1 MPRPRLVVPPLA
13 LLLGLL
19 ATAAL
24 RAEEPRRLNVLLIA
38 ADDLNTDLGCYGH
51 PEVKSPA
58 IDALARRGVRFDRAY
73 CQFPLCNPSRASF
86 LTGRRP
92 DRTKVLE
99 NSTHFRSV
107 DDDIVTLPQLFRI
120 NGYRVARVGKL
131 YHYGVPGQ
139 IGTSGLDDP
148 PSWERFVN
156 PRGRDIDDEPSIF
169 SIRPGS
175 GFGATLSWLA
185 ADGDDADQTDGQG
198 ATAAIRL
205 LEEWKDEPFFL
216 AVGFYRPHTP
226 YVAPKAYF
234 DLYPLDQVK
243 LAEDPPGDRDDIPA
257 PALTVNPP
265 NYGISEDLQRRAIQ
279 AYHASTSF
287 MDAQVGRVLE
297 ALKRLKLEDRTV
309 VVFLSD
315 HGYHLGDHGL
325 WQKQSLFE
333 RSARVPLIVAAP
345 GKAAGRVSP
354 RLAELVDLYP
364 TVAALCGLAPPTGL
378 DGESLVPQLDDPDAP
393 GQPFAVSQVRR
404 GGGGGNA
411 GGATKK
417 AAAKKKAQ
425 GPGFPGYAI
434 RTETHRYIE
443 WDFGRQGAQ
452 LYDHRSDPLERRNL
466 ANDPAHRETVE
477 SMRKLLRENVPGA
490 RPKAEPAPAAT
501 P

>member
-1 MPRPRLVVPPLA
+1 MRLTLA
-13 LLLGLL
+13 LVLLLG
-19 ATAAL
+19 TAA
-24 RAEEPRRLNVLLIA
+24 RADAPRRLNVLLIA
-38 ADDLNTDLGCYGH
+38 ADDLNTDLGSYGH
-51 PEVKSPA
+51 PRVKSPA
-58 IDALARRGVRFDRAY
+58 IDGLARRGVRFDRAY

-99 NSTHFRSV
+99 NATHFRAV
-107 DDDIVTLPQLFRI
+107 DPDVVTLPQLFRN

-131 YHYGVPGQ
+131 YHYGVPSQ

-148 PSWERFVN
+148 PSWERVVN
-156 PRGRDIDDEPSIF
+156 PRGRDVDDEPSIF

-185 ADGDDADQTDGQG
+185 ADGDDADQTDGKG
-198 ATAAIRL
+198 AAAAIGI
-205 LEEWKDEPFFL
+205 LEEWKDQPFFL

-234 DLYPLDQVK
+234 DLYPKSQVV
-243 LAEDPPGDRDDIPA
+243 LAADPPGDRDDIPA

-265 NYGISEDLQRRAIQ
+265 NYGIGEDLQRGAIQ
-279 AYHASTSF
+279 AYHASTTF

-297 ALKRLKLEDRTV
+297 ALDRLNLADRTV

-333 RSARVPLIVAAP
+333 RSTRVPLVIAAP
-345 GKAAGRVSP
+345 GKAAGGVSAG
-354 RLAELVDLYP
+354 LAELVDLYP
-364 TVAALCGLAPPTGL
+364 TLAQLCGLAPPEGL
-378 DGESLVPQLDDPDAP
+378 DGQSLVPQLDEPAAP
-393 GQPFAVSQVRR
+393 GQPFAISQVRR
-404 GGGGGNA
+404 GGGGG
-411 GGATKK
+411 ATPP
-417 AAAKKKAQ
+417 AATAKLAARKKAQ
-425 GPGFPGYAI
+425 APGFPGYAI

-443 WDFGRQGAQ
+443 WDAGAKGVQ

-466 ANDPAHRETVE
+466 ANDPAHRDTIAA
-477 SMRKLLRENVPGA
+477 MRRLLHENVPGA
-490 RPKAEPAPAAT
+490 RPRGAT